1 LARYIGSVC
10 RLCRREGIKLY
21 LKGDRCLT
29 DKCAIE
35 KRSYPP
41 GQHGSGFRQKMSQYG
56 GQLRE
61 KQKVKRI
68 YGMLEKQFRRFFAEA
83 ARKKGMT
90 GENLLVLLERRLD
103 NIVFR
108 MGFASSRNEARQ
120 LVGHGHIQVNG
131 KVADIPSMLV
141 KVNDEISVKEKSRK
155 NPHIL
160 GALEASRRKGTT
172 SWVQVDA
179 GSFTGKLVAEPKRAE
194 LSLPIQEQMIVELY
208 SR

>member
-1 LARYIGSVC
+1 MARYIGSVC